1 MITLFMSPDTDLDS
15 EHLMS
20 KPPRLIAQNR
30 KAYFDFHVED
40 ELEAGLE
47 LQGWEVKSLRA
58 GRVNLK
64 DSYAIIHNGEA
75 WLLNAYI
82 SPLPEVST
90 HIHPDPRRTRRLLLH
105 RGQIRRLLG
114 KTQEKGYTLV
124 PLELH
129 WRQNLVKVTLAL
141 ARGKKKYDKRQAIK
155 ERDWNRERQRILK
168 GVDR

>member
-1 MITLFMSPDTDLDS
+1 MITLLTSPDIDRDS
-15 EHLMS
+15 EHLMP
-20 KPPRLIAQNR
+20 KPPRLIAQNK

-47 LQGWEVKSLRA
+47 LHGWEVKSLRA

-64 DSYAIIHNGEA
+64 DSYAIIHNEEA
-75 WLLNAYI
+75 WLLNAHI

-90 HIHPDPRRTRRLLLH
+90 HIQPDPRRTRRLLLH

-114 KTQEKGYTLV
+114 KIQEKGYTLV